1 MKRIWQIF
9 AGLFIILASVN
20 LTSCVDGDFEEPPI
34 IVPTVEFEANRS
46 IQQLKSYYL
55 DTLSR
60 TLTLIEED
68 IIISGIVV
76 ANDESGNLYKKMVIQ
91 DETAAIELS
100 LDKTSLY
107 NEYKLGQRIFIKC
120 KGMYVGDYNNLI
132 QLGYIYNGSIG
143 RLPEIYIGAHLY
155 RDGLPGAV
163 PEPATLNLASLPTQS
178 AEIIKDARMSTL
190 VKIENVRFVEV
201 GELFAP
207 QDVDNTNRTLIDQ
220 GGKSITVRTSKYCNF
235 AGDTLPGG
243 YGTAV
248 GILTAFGS
256 TWQFTLRSI
265 DDLKEFGGVAPP
277 PPGSGTGTKEDP
289 YDVPKARNLQGQ
301 DISGWVKG
309 FIIGS
314 VKSGVTSVTSASDFD
329 FAAPF
334 SSATNV
340 LLASSKDE
348 TDYNNCI
355 IVNLPAGSPLRT
367 AVNLLDNPEN
377 LKKELKVLG
386 TLRTYFGI
394 AGLRDCPGQE
404 GDFELEGGVTPPP
417 GTVYLD
423 EPFETGIG
431 NFSAYNVLGTQQWNH
446 DASYKYMKMSGYQ
459 DGSSHQN
466 EDWLISPSIDLT
478 GATAAY
484 ITFDHTI
491 NKGEMA
497 NLQSNHTLWIST
509 NYNGDTPSTAT
520 WEQLTIPV
528 YPAGNNWVFVN
539 SGKATVPASYLGQ
552 QNVRIAFKYLCSD
565 NESATWEIK
574 KVKVAN
580 D

>member
-1 MKRIWQIF
+1 MKKFWHLL
-9 AGLFIILASVN
+9 AGLFLILTSATF
-20 LTSCVDGDFEEPPI
+20 TSCVDGDFEEPPI
-34 IVPTVEFEANRS
+34 TIPTVDFEANTT
-46 IQQLKSYYL
+46 IADLKASYTSL
-55 DTLSR
+55 R
-60 TLTLIEED
+60 MIEDD

-91 DETAAIELS
+91 DETAGIELS

-107 NEYKLGQRIFIKC
+107 NEYKLGQRVFVKC
-120 KGMYVGDYNNLI
+120 KGIYIGDYNQLI

-143 RLPEIYIGAHLY
+143 RLPETFISAHLF
-155 RDGLPGAV
+155 RDSLPGAKPV
-163 PEPATLNLASLPTQS
+163 ADTIALNQLVKS
-178 AEIIKDARMSTL
+178 RVSTL
-190 VKIENVRFVEV
+190 VAFKNVRFEAIGEV
-201 GELFAP
+201 FAP
-207 QDVDNTNRTLIDQ
+207 QTVDNTNRTLMDASGNEIV
-220 GGKSITVRTSKYCNF
+220 VRTSKYSNF
-235 AGDTLPGG
+235 SGDTIPAG
-243 YGTAV
+243 YGTV
-248 GILTAFGS
+248 TGILSVFGS
-256 TWQFTLRSI
+256 TWQLTLRDI
-265 DDLKEFGGVAPP
+265 NDLSDFGGAGPPPP
-277 PPGSGTGTKEDP
+277 PPGGGTGTKDDP

-301 DISGWVKG
+301 SISGWVKG

-314 VKSGVTSVTSASDFD
+314 VKSGVTSVTSAADFD

-340 LLASSKDE
+340 VLAASKDE

-355 IVNLPAGSPLRT
+355 IVNLPSGSPLRA
-367 AVNLLDNPEN
+367 AVNLLDNPDN
-377 LKKELKVLG
+377 LKKELNVLG
-386 TLRTYFGI
+386 TLRTYFGM
-394 AGLRDCPGQE
+394 AGLRDCPGQD

-417 GTVYLD
+417 GTVYLN

-431 NFSAYNVLGTQQWNH
+431 NFTAYNVLGTQQWSH

-466 EDWLISPSIDLT
+466 EDWLISPAMDLT
-478 GATAAY
+478 AATAAY

-509 NYNGDTPSTAT
+509 NYNGEAPSTAT
-520 WEQLTIPV
+520 WEQVTIPV
-528 YPAGNNWVFVN
+528 YPAGNSWVFVN
-539 SGKATVPASYLGQ
+539 AGKAAVPAAYLGQ

-565 NESATWEIK
+565 SESATWEIR